1 MDCIEASSAAWLNLN
16 TPTFI
21 NSRMSQNACG
31 IFGCGNIATEKCPVV
46 GCEMRLCSEHKFKH
60 GHTYLDRDN

>member
-1 MDCIEASSAAWLNLN
+1 
-16 TPTFI
+16 
-21 NSRMSQNACG
+21 MSQNACG